1 MVLNALLDTDHPK
14 ELESLLKAH
23 RSLFIKY
30 LDEIGLIQTEKC
42 CIRLS
47 HDLPISLRP
56 YRCTPENQANIDQQ
70 IAELLE
76 KKMIR
81 VSTSPY
87 SFPVVL
93 VGKKDEGAKTRL
105 CVNYIK
111 LNDVTLAE
119 VFPMPKIDDMQDRFL
134 GAKYFTTIDVASGF
148 YHVEVKEEDKHK
160 TAFSTQNG
168 HYEWNRM
175 PFGLKNAPIIFQR
188 MIAHL
193 IQKHELS
200 AFAINYIDDIIIFS
214 TSFEEHLKH
223 LQKVFQML
231 TTENIRL
238 KLKKCH
244 FAQPEVIYLG
254 YKISHNRVEPTR
266 SNTEAIEKVPPPKD
280 VKSLRGFLGK
290 VNYYHRFIEN
300 RAVTLY
306 PLYQL
311 LKKNTKWEWDDDC
324 QRAFDHVKA
333 ILTTSPVLRIFEPN
347 HDTYLYTDASRKGIG
362 AVLKQSD
369 PNDATKTQYVIG
381 YFSRSLLPCQARYTV
396 TELELLAVVSAI
408 DYWHYYLIGKR
419 FTVYTDHAPLKAVGK
434 IGKPNT
440 RLFNWA
446 VKLKQYNFAVEY
458 RPGPKNEEADYLSR
472 NPIEQLYE
480 LTEHIAMWV
489 DQERI
494 KRAWEEMDPAE
505 WKRLPRKIHII
516 EGKEGKQYIYRKGDL
531 TKEFLPLELAKDVLK
546 ELHLNLG
553 HAGPKTLELQFTIKY
568 YTPYLVQLIRSVLDE
583 CDTCVRVKTPKLLY
597 GTLGMVGP
605 ATAPFEIVHI
615 DTKSGFRGLGSAK
628 DNLHLAIDA
637 FTRFAWGVS
646 SKTKLAVDFIHLIQK
661 VMTLQK
667 PHLIFAD
674 NYPSIRGKAFR
685 DFLAKHD
692 IKIMFTAPNHPSSN
706 GMVER
711 LNQTLIVRVTCK
723 RVERPHIA
731 WTTQIQGTIE
741 EYNASIH
748 SVTKYTPLYLLT
760 GLDPDHLFEGETLES
775 SRAKAYA
782 NSVQHHLRNATYYNT
797 NRFDPLIEPGDELF
811 IAAQHSLNRGRLQP
825 KYEGPFEV
833 LQKIGHTTVEV
844 MRNGNL

>member
-23 RSLFIKY
+23 RSLFIEY

-56 YRCTPENQANIDQQ
+56 YRCTPEDQANIDQQ

-76 KKMIR
+76 KNMIR

-93 VGKKDEGAKTRL
+93 VDKKDEGAKTRL
-105 CVNYIK
+105 CPR
-111 LNDVTLAE
+111 A
-119 VFPMPKIDDMQDRFL
+119 
-134 GAKYFTTIDVASGF
+134 FTMWRSKKRISIRP
-148 YHVEVKEEDKHK
+148 
-160 TAFSTQNG
+160 AFSTQNG

-214 TSFEEHLKH
+214 TSFRGTSETLT
-223 LQKVFQML
+223 KVFQML

-362 AVLKQSD
+362 A
-369 PNDATKTQYVIG
+369 PAT
-381 YFSRSLLPCQARYTV
+381 TV

-505 WKRLPRKIHII
+505 WKRLPRKVHII

-797 NRFDPLIEPGDELF
+797 NRFDPLSNR
-811 IAAQHSLNRGRLQP
+811 ATNSSLLHNTR
-825 KYEGPFEV
+825 
-833 LQKIGHTTVEV
+833 
-844 MRNGNL
+844 